1 MVVATLSNMLSGS
14 NPLTQMKSISNS
26 SQTMRMG
33 DPTMAPNVVY
43 NPTQRLDNQM
53 RSASQVLNYA
63 SSKQMAEQGR
73 TDMRGNVI
81 GFSDTL
87 G

>member
-1 MVVATLSNMLSGS
+1 MATLSNMLSGS
-14 NPLTQMKSISNS
+14 NPLIQMKTISNS
-26 SQTMRMG
+26 GQTMKMG
-33 DPTMAPNVVY
+33 EPTMAPNLVY
-43 NPTQRLDNQM
+43 NPTQRIDNQIK
-53 RSASQVLNYA
+53 SASQVLNYA

-73 TDMRGNVI
+73 TDMRGNVV